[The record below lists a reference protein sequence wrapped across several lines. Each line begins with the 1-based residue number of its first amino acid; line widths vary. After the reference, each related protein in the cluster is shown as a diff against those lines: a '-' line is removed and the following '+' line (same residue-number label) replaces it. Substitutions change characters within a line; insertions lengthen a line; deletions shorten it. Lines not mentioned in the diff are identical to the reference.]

1 MHVFD
6 AVSIALFHVEQS
18 PREGVNPGRG
28 TARLRMDRMPAR
40 PHPSRMP
47 SLSKWTP
54 GMGSKAL
61 SVREHR
67 SNAVMHTQRI
77 TLPARMVIDARAEA
91 TALHGRIVRA
101 CESAN
106 PADLQALPALVGAAV
121 KVRSQLLDLLSL
133 PTRPRG
139 ESRRRLLTLPPSD
152 VSTVEPLP
160 PDPRTIP
167 GVPPIDA

>member
-1 MHVFD
+1 MHVF
-6 AVSIALFHVEQS
+6 AGLSTVLFHVEQR

-28 TARLRMDRMPAR
+28 TARLRMDSGGNGG
-40 PHPSRMP
+40 HPDAMP

-91 TALHGRIVRA
+91 TALHERIVRA
-101 CESAN
+101 CASAN
-106 PADLQALPALVGAAV
+106 PAEFQAVAALVGAAV

>member
-1 MHVFD
+1 MDSGHPGGHD
-6 AVSIALFHVEQS
+6 A
-18 PREGVNPGRG
+18 GVPN
-28 TARLRMDRMPAR
+28 
-40 PHPSRMP
+40 
-47 SLSKWTP
+47 LSKWTP

-77 TLPARMVIDARAEA
+77 TLPARMVIDARTEA
-91 TALHGRIVRA
+91 AALHGRIVRA
-101 CESAN
+101 CASAD

-133 PTRPRG
+133 PTRPKG
-139 ESRRRLLTLPPSD
+139 ETRRRLLTLPPGD
-152 VSTVEPLP
+152 VTDAEPIP

-167 GVPPIDA
+167 GAPRVLPEE

>member
-1 MHVFD
+1 MHTFV
-6 AVSIALFHVEQS
+6 AVSTVLFHVEQ
-18 PREGVNPGRG
+18 RAGRAG
-28 TARLRMDRMPAR
+28 NTLGNVWTAGGNGGHPAA
-40 PHPSRMP
+40 MP

-101 CESAN
+101 CASAD

-139 ESRRRLLTLPPSD
+139 ESRRRMLTLPPGD